1 MGQTGVM
8 MMITNYFVVC
18 LTDERKGAVNVV
30 LALVFKL
37 HLGKESF
44 EKVKSIIIP
53 KFHDA

>member
-53 KFHDA
+53 KFHNA